1 MHNIKFWFS
10 RGSCSLATH
19 TLLHESGLPFTPVET
34 SVQKQETQSASFARI
49 NPKRRVP
56 VLSFDDAVITE
67 TPAIALAI
75 SQWVPEKCLM
85 GVSELDKVRVLEWM
99 CWLSGEVHGQAFGGL
114 FRPQRFTDDPA
125 LHESIQTKARLRVAD
140 AFKTIESKLGNAF
153 AVGESLTVVDPYLLV
168 FFNWGNE
175 IGFEMKDEYP
185 TYADFSLRI
194 SAHPSVIKA
203 LNDETSGMF

>member
-1 MHNIKFWFS
+1 MNNIKFWFS

-19 TLLHESGLPFTPVET
+19 TLLHESGLPFTPIET
-34 SVQKQETQSASFARI
+34 SVQKQETQSASFSRI

-75 SQWVPEKCLM
+75 SQWVPEKGLL
-85 GVSELDKVRVLEWM
+85 GASELHKVRVLEWM

-114 FRPQRFTDDPA
+114 FRPQRLTDDPA
-125 LHESIQTKARLRVAD
+125 LHQSIQTKAKQRVAE
-140 AFKTIESKLGNAF
+140 AFKIIDSKLGNAF

-175 IGFEMKDEYP
+175 VGFKMTEEYP
-185 TYADFSLRI
+185 AYADFSRRI
-194 SAHPSVIKA
+194 AAHPSVINA
-203 LNDETSGMF
+203 LND

>member
-19 TLLHESGLPFTPVET
+19 TLLYESGLPFTSIET
-34 SVQKQETQSASFARI
+34 SVQKQETQSASFSRI
-49 NPKRRVP
+49 NPKQRVP

-67 TPAIALAI
+67 TPAIAFAI
-75 SQWVPEKCLM
+75 SQWVPKKGLL

-114 FRPQRFTDDPA
+114 FRPQRFTEEPDH
-125 LHESIQTKARLRVAD
+125 HESIQIKAKQRVAD
-140 AFKTIESKLGNAF
+140 AFKAIESQSGKAF
-153 AVGESLTVVDPYLLV
+153 AVGKSLTIVDPYLLV

-175 IGFEMKDEYP
+175 IGFNMKDEYP
-185 TYADFSLRI
+185 VYTDFSHRI
-194 SAHPSVIKA
+194 AAHPSVIKA
-203 LNDETSGMF
+203 LED